1 MFKRKKSS
9 AWDAHGDPSCWRW
22 EGDGDG
28 DGSDCGH
35 GDGNGDT
42 AADGDG
48 DNHQESKVHFYTSLL
63 RLEKSCWWWF
73 EVYSLHHPAVS
84 LTPDEILQP
93 LNLRGVCKSSFFCNY
108 NNTYNNYFNNYYSNY
123 YSNYNNNTYIL
134 YFYYNFFST
143 ISTTTATTTTSTTAT
158 TTMFDNYYNNCCN
171 KFDEIV
177 QPFNPA
183 SYLQISLLTQVL
195 LFLSTQYF
203 CTSESLTSEHHG

>member
-1 MFKRKKSS
+1 M
-9 AWDAHGDPSCWRW
+9 
-22 EGDGDG
+22 
-28 DGSDCGH
+28 
-35 GDGNGDT
+35 
-42 AADGDG
+42 
-48 DNHQESKVHFYTSLL
+48 
-63 RLEKSCWWWF
+63 
-73 EVYSLHHPAVS
+73 YSLHHPAVS

-108 NNTYNNYFNNYYSNY
+108 NNTYNNYFNNTSATTTTTPT
-123 YSNYNNNTYIL
+123 SYNSTTI
-134 YFYYNFFST
+134 FTT
-143 ISTTTATTTTSTTAT
+143 ISTTTTTTTTSTTAT